1 MLNFLHIIV
10 FRKASKMFLIYKI
23 LEDKY
28 ENETES
34 ESLSLSSAICHLWFP
49 TNYNSFKP
57 ESNLSNYLTQIIIL
71 TFLLKYYNNAQAMA
85 DFNLALKE
93 FYEKDLDFSPISQLC
108 EKYGKNISLK
118 YILTAYN
125 VYFMSARPTDCYDN
139 EDFYKHF
146 NEEIIINKDF
156 VNNATGDIIDISFD
170 EFVKKYNVKISERNN
185 IPNEIYKMLRDSL
198 AHVQK
203 FDFINYS
210 NSAGQ
215 YAYPYNID
223 LNDMSFAKNIFSK
236 KFGLQTLYCVMSI
249 GNVLSHYYYNDG
261 LRFGFGFITENL
273 VESRL
278 EHFVD
283 KIGNIFDKLYAANG
297 DFTTINAYLKLVQD
311 NVRSALRNLNK
322 FEHNEYL
329 DNEQLDFS
337 KPYCSD
343 IRSGR
348 LQIDGTADIT
358 RIRKLCRLLDYN
370 IIDEFVKMPV
380 NMWETILDS
389 KRDKF
394 DNIMDEFNLAI
405 INCGN
410 LAFSTII
417 GDKCWKY
424 YSIKFN
430 NNITPAN
437 VKIVKDEFCIYQ
449 NATNISYIIPLFVNF
464 YEYFNVVDD
473 KESKTM
479 VKNRLRLTEQVEKCL
494 ENMKKLENIKQVKEN
509 IKVIIEDY

>member
-1 MLNFLHIIV
+1 
-10 FRKASKMFLIYKI
+10 MFLIYKN
-23 LEDKY
+23 LVDKY
-28 ENETES
+28 EHETES
-34 ESLSLSSAICHLWFP
+34 ESLVLSNTICRLWYP

-139 EDFYKHF
+139 ENFYKRF

-156 VNNATGDIIDISFD
+156 VNNATSDIIDINFSDFT
-170 EFVKKYNVKISERNN
+170 KKYGVKILEQNN
-185 IPNEIYKMLRDSL
+185 ILDEIPKMLHDSL
-198 AHVQK
+198 AYVQK
-203 FDFINYS
+203 FDFINYN
-210 NSAGQ
+210 NSVGQ

-223 LNDMSFAKNIFSK
+223 LNDINFAKNIFNK
-236 KFGLQTLYCVMSI
+236 KFGFQILYCVMSI
-249 GNVLSHYYYNDG
+249 GNILSHYYYDNG
-261 LRFGFGFITENL
+261 LRFGYGRITENF
-273 VESRL
+273 VEMCSER
-278 EHFVD
+278 FAD
-283 KIGNIFDKLYAANG
+283 KIGNIFDKLYAESG
-297 DFTTINAYLKLVQD
+297 DFTAINAYLKLVQD

-322 FEHNEYL
+322 FEHNEYD
-329 DNEQLDFS
+329 DNERLDFS

-348 LQIDGTADIT
+348 LQVDGTADIT

-380 NMWETILDS
+380 NMWATMLDA

-394 DNIMDEFNLAI
+394 DDIMDEFNLAI
-405 INCGN
+405 INCAN
-410 LAFSTII
+410 LAFSTI
-417 GDKCWKY
+417 DNPQYHWKGY
-424 YSIKFN
+424 IISFN
-430 NNITPAN
+430 NNITPTD
-437 VKIVKDEFCIYQ
+437 VRIEFDGCSNIDD
-449 NATNISYIIPLFVNF
+449 ISYNILSNIKF
-464 YEYFNVVDD
+464 YDYFNVVDNA
-473 KESKTM
+473 ETKTM
-479 VKNRLRLTEQVEKCL
+479 AENRLRLIEQVEKCL
-494 ENMKKLENIKQVKEN
+494 ENMKKLVNIKQVKRN
-509 IKVIIEDY
+509 INVATKIY